1 MKDKIENWNFDKIWR
16 NSYFSYYLLIR
27 SDLLY
32 KLLYYAIKAN
42 GYIYKC
48 TRDKTN
54 ILPCCNYCKQI
65 ERHPTPIYK
74 LHQNTKNLEILPT
87 ILQKVNKKPIHII
100 HHTHIH
106 HTSYIAHIATP
117 CQIKKKFLTK
127 YLQIGW
133 FLVQV

>member
-1 MKDKIENWNFDKIWR
+1 MEK
-16 NSYFSYYLLIR
+16 LILFVLPTDSLR
-27 SDLLY
+27 LTIQIVILCY
-32 KLLYYAIKAN
+32 KSKWV
-42 GYIYKC
+42 YIYKC

-54 ILPCCNYCKQI
+54 ILPCCNYCKQT

-106 HTSYIAHIATP
+106 HTSYIAHIATL
-117 CQIKKKFLTK
+117 CQIKKKILTK
-127 YLQIGW
+127 YLQIG
-133 FLVQV
+133 